1 MVWKK
6 ILHVSQFAL
15 FDVLLDR
22 VKNLLSG
29 YFHFS
34 VTPTRNFY
42 NHVVIVAIP
51 ENENVTTS

>member
-6 ILHVSQFAL
+6 ILDVSKFAL

-22 VKNLLSG
+22 VKNLLGG
-29 YFHFS
+29 YFHFC
-34 VTPTRNFY
+34 VAPTRYFY

-51 ENENVTTS
+51 ENATNNY

>member
-6 ILHVSQFAL
+6 ILNVSQFAL

-51 ENENVTTS
+51 ENVTTS